1 MINEHKEYYGAIR
14 VYKNVFRNHEKII
27 GIFNQ
32 CAVNSRVWF
41 WKKSST
47 SFTVGKKIRTS
58 HEINLP
64 TVGVDYSKL
73 NPNSDEIRTIIL
85 SSDIQNRVRKYV
97 DHYAKDFGIIIDSNE
112 KNRLVRY
119 EIGEFFTMHR
129 DDHPL
134 TQRTIS
140 TVLYLNDNYEGGE
153 IAFPRLD
160 NLVYKPKAGDI
171 AIFPSNYIYEHS
183 SEPMISG
190 DKYSVV
196 VMMDINLLAHK

>member
-85 SSDIQNRVRKYV
+85 SSDIQNRVKKYV
-97 DHYAKDFGIIIDSNE
+97 DHYSENFGIIIDSNE

-119 EIGEFFTMHR
+119 EVGEFFTMHR

-140 TVLYLNDNYEGGE
+140 TVLYLNDNYDGGE
-153 IAFPRLD
+153 IYFKYFD
-160 NLVYKPKAGDI
+160 FKYKPEAGDLLV
-171 AIFPSNYIYEHS
+171 FPSNYAYSHESQPIKN
-183 SEPMISG
+183 G
-190 DKYSVV
+190 TKYVIVDFWKESVK
-196 VMMDINLLAHK
+196 NG